1 MKDPMP
7 GLLVIMAD
15 KKYNPTAEPPY
26 MDANRHSKATGAVN
40 GRADVIEQVCCSL
53 QVTGPIRNY

>member
-7 GLLVIMAD
+7 GLLVTMAD
-15 KKYNPTAEPPY
+15 KKYNSTVEPPY
-26 MDANRHSKATGAVN
+26 MDANRHSKATRAVK
-40 GRADVIEQVCCSL
+40 GRVDVIEQVCCSL